1 MGMNTVV
8 ALRLRSGEPLAT
20 LKKFVTK
27 IALSAIPYDK
37 IES

>member
-1 MGMNTVV
+1 MNTVV
-8 ALRLRSGEPLAT
+8 ALAT